1 MFDEEYCSWV
11 RVTKM
16 DLLELDEEARRYA
29 NIETRNINN
38 FYELENITHT
48 NLYEFNCK
56 QDSFFHGHSNIEC
69 K

>member
-1 MFDEEYCSWV
+1 M

-38 FYELENITHT
+38 FYALENSTHVD
-48 NLYEFNCK
+48 LYEFNCK
-56 QDSFFHGHSNIEC
+56 QDSFFHGSGNIEC
-69 K
+69 E

>member
-11 RVTKM
+11 LVTKM

-38 FYELENITHT
+38 FYALENSTHAD
-48 NLYEFNCK
+48 LYEFNCK

-69 K
+69 E